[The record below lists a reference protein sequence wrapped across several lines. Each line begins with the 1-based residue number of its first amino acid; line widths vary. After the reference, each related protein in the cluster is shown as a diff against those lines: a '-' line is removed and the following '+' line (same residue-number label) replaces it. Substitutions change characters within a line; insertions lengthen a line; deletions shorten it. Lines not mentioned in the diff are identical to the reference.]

1 MTPTNALFPFFIQD
15 TILPPMKLLK
25 HAIIVFAASL
35 LLPSCGGDVESARLA
50 SESRASEKIAQA
62 LYNSAIAAEKAGKLG
77 RAIKIYEKIVL
88 RHPLCPAASESA
100 FRWGKLLE
108 EEGDLLEA
116 FEAYDAILTKYP
128 ASPHYAEAMKRQEM
142 IATQATEGQIKDSF
156 IGFKIRFSLKECVA
170 MLAKVRQNA
179 PRAPSAAK
187 AQYAIGRVYQSR
199 GDRASQAVLAIT
211 AFRELTRDFPDS
223 KYAPD
228 AQYQIGE
235 ILFAQSKD
243 GDQDSANLD
252 RAKRA
257 FEDVVIRYPTSKQA
271 KMAKAQIASLATD
284 NIQRS
289 FEIAEFYRKKGQLS
303 SALVYYRDTVMR
315 SNPGP
320 LRTSAQGWIN
330 KLSTQ

>member
-1 MTPTNALFPFFIQD
+1 
-15 TILPPMKLLK
+15 MKLLK

-156 IGFKIRFSLKECVA
+156 IGFKMRFSLKECVA

-199 GDRASQAVLAIT
+199 GDQASHVVLAIT

-223 KYAPD
+223 KFAPD

-271 KMAKAQIASLATD
+271 KWQRPKLQALLPTISSGLSKSQSSTEKKGSFHPLLSTTVTLSCAQIPDRCAQAHKVGSTNSPPSNSCYAS
-284 NIQRS
+284 S
-289 FEIAEFYRKKGQLS
+289 FWL
-303 SALVYYRDTVMR
+303 SALA
-315 SNPGP
+315 S
-320 LRTSAQGWIN
+320 
-330 KLSTQ
+330 

>member
-1 MTPTNALFPFFIQD
+1 
-15 TILPPMKLLK
+15 LL
-25 HAIIVFAASL
+25 
-35 LLPSCGGDVESARLA
+35 SCGGDVESARLA
-50 SESRASEKIAQA
+50 SDSRASEKVAQT
-62 LYNSAIAAEKAGKLG
+62 LYNSAIAAENAGKVG
-77 RAIKIYEKIVL
+77 RAIKVYEKIVL

-108 EEGDLLEA
+108 KDDELLEA
-116 FEAYDAILTKYP
+116 FEAYDAILVKYP
-128 ASPHYAEAMKRQEM
+128 ASPHYAEAMQRQEI
-142 IATQATEGQIKDSF
+142 IATQAAEGQINNSF
-156 IGFKIRFSLKECVA
+156 IGFKIRVSLKKSAE

-179 PRAPSAAK
+179 PRAISAEK
-187 AQYAIGRVYQSR
+187 AQYTIGKIYQSR
-199 GDRASQAVLAIT
+199 GNQTNEAALAIN

-223 KYAPD
+223 QYAPD

-235 ILFAQSKD
+235 ILLGQSKK
-243 GDQDSANLD
+243 GNQDSANLD

-257 FEDVVIRYPTSKQA
+257 FEDVLIRYPTSKQA
-271 KMAKAQIASLATD
+271 KMAKAQIAKLASG

-289 FEIAEFYRKKGQLS
+289 FEIAEFYRKKGQIS

-330 KLSTQ
+330 KLYTQ